1 MAGTDPLQAPYLSM
15 QRPTRIL
22 VLLVEDEPLVRM
34 IASESLEDAGYEVLE
49 AANAAEALDAIRAR
63 SDVGV
68 LFTDVNMPGSLDGLA
83 LAELV
88 HAKWPDIRLVVTS
101 GRALPR
107 KVPDTGAFL
116 TKPYTVSEMARA
128 IDRASAQP

>member
-107 KVPDTGAFL
+107 KVPDAGAFL